1 MADFKLYQINEQLE
15 YLLDQIHH
23 IAENNEGE
31 IPENYAIQLD
41 ELNFQKEKKILDIA
55 KYIKTLKA
63 KSEAI
68 KNEMDI
74 LNKRYKSYTN
84 YNFHLR
90 QYLKMSIPSG
100 SKYEDS
106 TVKISWRKSDS
117 VHIFD
122 MDSIPEKFIE
132 TKKYA
137 HLMDIKKEIK
147 AGKMVPGAS
156 LSNNNNIT
164 IR

>member
-15 YLLDQIHH
+15 CLLDQLHY

-31 IPENYAIQLD
+31 IPEDYAIKLD
-41 ELNFQKEKKILDIA
+41 ELNFQKEKKVLDIA

-63 KSEAI
+63 KSDAI

-74 LNKRYKSYTN
+74 LNKRYKSYNN
-84 YNFHLR
+84 YTIHLR
-90 QYLKMSIPSG
+90 QYLKLSIPIG

-106 TVKISWRKSDS
+106 STKISWRKSDS
-117 VHIFD
+117 VNVFD
-122 MDSIPEKFIE
+122 IDSIPDRFIE

-137 HLMDIKKEIK
+137 HLLDIKKEIK
-147 AGKMVPGAS
+147 AGNIVPGAS
-156 LSNNNNIT
+156 LSHNNNIT

>member
-15 YLLDQIHH
+15 CLLDQLHY

-31 IPENYAIQLD
+31 IPEDYAIKLD
-41 ELNFQKEKKILDIA
+41 ELNFQKEKKVLDIA

-63 KSEAI
+63 KSDAI

-74 LNKRYKSYTN
+74 LYKRYKSYNN
-84 YNFHLR
+84 YNIRLR
-90 QYLKMSIPSG
+90 QYLKMSIPIG

-106 TVKISWRKSDS
+106 SVKISWRKSDS
-117 VHIFD
+117 VQIFN

-132 TKKYA
+132 IKKYA